1 MSGQGEDT
9 KKPTTRG
16 SAADDGI
23 VSSCDSRN
31 GRYADAIAAL
41 EPKINAVIKKK
52 ISTGTGPA
60 NKRKATEQ
68 TDDVTPQPH
77 TKKTATNTK
86 TNNDK
91 DNMSSSTTGMS
102 ESDLV
107 IQGMIEMK
115 CWSRKI
121 SNDPYAI
128 PSFDG
133 KSVRCRACG
142 MKGRTNGDI
151 KMRRDWD
158 ESAWFRSHCTMGGH
172 KDNVAV
178 MEAEANDPNVKKY
191 EQKSMINFFSVKKK
205 STKQINDEPKQAR
218 SIRAAAALPESGQS
232 SNVIAVDEDDE

>member
-1 MSGQGEDT
+1 M

-23 VSSCDSRN
+23 VSGCDSRN
-31 GRYADAIAAL
+31 VRYADAIAAL
-41 EPKINAVIKKK
+41 EPKINAVSKKK

-86 TNNDK
+86 TNKDK
-91 DNMSSSTTGMS
+91 DNMSSSTTDMS
-102 ESDLV
+102 QSDLV

-115 CWSRKI
+115 CWSQKI

-128 PSFDG
+128 PSVDG

-151 KMRRDWD
+151 KMRRDWN
-158 ESAWFRSHCTMGGH
+158 ESHWFLSHCETDGH
-172 KDNVAV
+172 KNNVAV
-178 MEAEANDPNVKKY
+178 MEAEANDRHIKKY
-191 EQKSMINFFSVKKK
+191 QQKSMINFFSVKKK
-205 STKQINDEPKQAR
+205 SSTKQINNEPKQTT
-218 SIRAAAALPESGQS
+218 SITAAAAAALPESGQS
-232 SNVIAVDEDDE
+232 RTVIAVDEDDE